1 MKIVLFIQKKVLQL
15 LRHHL
20 QKDQHRNNKHGK
32 VIGPLQ
38 TLAENGKFFANN
50 VSELQ
55 IIRCANIGVQ
65 DMEFLQ
71 HSLKQKIPEQ

>member
-1 MKIVLFIQKKVLQL
+1 M
-15 LRHHL
+15 RPHL
-20 QKDQHRNNKHGK
+20 QKDQQRNIKRGK

-38 TLAENGKFFANN
+38 TLAENRKFFANN

-71 HSLKQKIPEQ
+71 HLLEHKIPEQ